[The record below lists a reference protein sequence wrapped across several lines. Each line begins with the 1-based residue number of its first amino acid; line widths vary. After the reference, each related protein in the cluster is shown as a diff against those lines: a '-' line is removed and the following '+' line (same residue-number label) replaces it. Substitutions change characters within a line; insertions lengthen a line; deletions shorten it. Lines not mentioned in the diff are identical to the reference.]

1 MSPCVTNELLQDMFC
16 NKLQRGEFLI
26 LSRKN
31 NLIIE
36 RYSIFEDC
44 FNNIISYHIN
54 HIISYHIISYHI
66 ISYHIISYHI
76 FVARVS
82 LRYLIVKLKVFLGS
96 LFYVEDR
103 KELKILKNDLA

>member
-1 MSPCVTNELLQDMFC
+1 MSPCVTNDLLQDMFC

-26 LSRKN
+26 LSRKS

-44 FNNIISYHIN
+44 FNNIISYHI
-54 HIISYHIISYHI
+54 ISYHIISY
-66 ISYHIISYHI
+66 IISYHI

-96 LFYVEDR
+96 LFCVEDR